1 MNKDLETILSQL
13 SQEFSRILGDRLEA
27 LYLYGS
33 QARGDAQRDS
43 DIDVLA
49 VVRGEF
55 NYMQLLELTAP
66 ASCTLSLDHDIV
78 ISSAFISK
86 KRFDHEN
93 SPFILN
99 VKREGV
105 TI

>member
-1 MNKDLETILSQL
+1 MQDISALLTTLRQGFE
-13 SQEFSRILGDRLEA
+13 RILGDRLET

-33 QARGDAQRDS
+33 QARGDAQTTS
-43 DIDVLA
+43 DIDILA
-49 VVRGEF
+49 VIRGDF
-55 NYMQLLELTAP
+55 NHLDLLETTAP
-66 ASCTLSLDHDIV
+66 VTCGLSLENDVV

-86 KRFDHEN
+86 KRFDNEK

-105 TI
+105 AL

>member
-1 MNKDLETILSQL
+1 MQDLPTLLATLRQGFE
-13 SQEFSRILGDRLEA
+13 RILGEQLEA
-27 LYLYGS
+27 MYLYGS
-33 QARGDAQRDS
+33 QARGDAQPTS

-49 VVRGEF
+49 IIRGEF
-55 NYMQLLELTAP
+55 NHLDLLETTAP
-66 ASCTLSLDHDIV
+66 VTCTLSLENDVV

-86 KRFDHEN
+86 SRFDTEK

-105 TI
+105 PL

>member
-1 MNKDLETILSQL
+1 MQDLPTLLATLRQGFE
-13 SQEFSRILGDRLEA
+13 RILGDQLEA
-27 LYLYGS
+27 MYLYGS
-33 QARGDAQRDS
+33 QARGDAQSTS

-49 VVRGEF
+49 IIRGEF
-55 NYMQLLELTAP
+55 NHLDLLETTAP
-66 ASCTLSLDHDIV
+66 VTCTLSLENDVV

-86 KRFDHEN
+86 NRFDTEK

-105 TI
+105 PL